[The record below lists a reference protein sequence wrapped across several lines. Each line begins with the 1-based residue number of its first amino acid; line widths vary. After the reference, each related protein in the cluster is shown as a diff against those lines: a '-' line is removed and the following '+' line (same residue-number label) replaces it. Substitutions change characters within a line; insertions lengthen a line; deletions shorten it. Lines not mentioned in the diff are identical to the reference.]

1 MKLID
6 KLIIYTYNK
15 MNELENEKEELRR
28 QIRRQPVDSLDL
40 YEIMRTDI
48 RLECWNEFI
57 TDLYRIIINSQKG
70 KGKGG

>member
-6 KLIIYTYNK
+6 KLIVYTYNK
-15 MNELENEKEELRR
+15 MCELENEKEEMRR
-28 QIRRQPVDSLDL
+28 QIRRQPLDSLDL
-40 YEIMRTDI
+40 YEILRQDI

-57 TDLYRIIINSQKG
+57 NDLYRIIIYCDRG